1 MTEYPAGPQDTP
13 GPVPP
18 QPYAQPYAA
27 PSGQPSSVQP
37 YAPQPYPAQPYQAQ
51 PFAPQPF
58 APQPYAV
65 QPYAPQPTWGPP
77 PGHAAPGAYAA
88 YADPGAPYGR
98 DPLTG
103 LPLSDKSKVAAGLLQ
118 LFLGTFGVGRFYTGH
133 VGIAV
138 GQLVLTLAGFVLTFV
153 GVGIL
158 LLWGAGI
165 WAFVDAIV
173 LLAGRP
179 TDAQGLVLRS

>member
-1 MTEYPAGPQDTP
+1 MTEFPAGPQDEP

-18 QPYAQPYAA
+18 QPYAQPYQPPYAQPYGAQPYAQPAA
-27 PSGQPSSVQP
+27 QPYGVQPYQPQP
-37 YAPQPYPAQPYQAQ
+37 YAPPPA
-51 PFAPQPF
+51 
-58 APQPYAV
+58 
-65 QPYAPQPTWGPP
+65 WGAP
-77 PGHAAPGAYAA
+77 PGYAAPGAYAT

-103 LPLSDKSKVAAGLLQ
+103 MPFSDKSKVAAGLLQ
-118 LFLGTFGVGRFYTGH
+118 LFLGGFGVGRFYTGH

-138 GQLVLTLAGFVLTFV
+138 GQLVLTLAGIVLSIV

-158 LLWGAGI
+158 MLWAVGI

-173 LLAGRP
+173 LLAGRS
-179 TDAQGLVLRS
+179 TDARGLPLRS